1 MQFYSRTE
9 KGPGGAQAAVEVG
22 NYFQRVQVLN
32 VTETAKIVGLCN
44 DYYGVPH
51 VQFTLTSRLGPKI
64 MDCENRMLAVEVFL
78 ETYRPVDGNGRS
90 DH

>member
-1 MQFYSRTE
+1 MQFYSRTD
-9 KGPGGAQAAVEVG
+9 KGLGGAQAGVEVG
-22 NYFQRVQVLN
+22 TYYQRVQVLN
-32 VTETAKIVGLCN
+32 VTETAKIVGLCS